1 MPLAVNAAVNEQV
14 YSTVNGGLFQIR
26 GQLHAFLALRL
37 IAPSDDRF
45 FPKLQSVIAATPGFF
60 RYAPVV
66 LDAAPVVDQEPPDLA
81 EFVRRLREHELV
93 PIGIQNGSEAWNRA
107 AVDASLGVLPAA
119 WGAHRERREPPPAT
133 AAAEPVRRHRPSLIV
148 SEPVRAGQQIYAE
161 NGDLV
166 VLALVSPGAEL
177 LADGHIHV
185 YGTLRGRAHAG
196 LGGDEGARIFCQS
209 LEAQLVSVAGSY
221 LVSDEIDETFH
232 KRRVQVRCHQRSL
245 VIEPLP

>member
-1 MPLAVNAAVNEQV
+1 MDQQV
-14 YSTVNGGLFQIR
+14 YYTVDSGPFQIR
-26 GQLHAFLALRL
+26 GQINAFLTLRL
-37 IAPSDDRF
+37 IAPNDDGF
-45 FPKLQSVIAATPGFF
+45 FPKLRSVIGVTPGFF

-66 LDAAPVVDQEPPDLA
+66 LDAAPVADQEPPDLA
-81 EFVRRLREHELV
+81 AFGRRLREQELV

-119 WGAHRERREPPPAT
+119 WGAHKELRAPAPPSTPAI
-133 AAAEPVRRHRPSLIV
+133 EPVRRRGPSLIV
-148 SEPVRAGQQIYAE
+148 DGPVRAGQQIYAE
-161 NGDLV
+161 NSDLV

-185 YGTLRGRAHAG
+185 YGPLRGRAHAG

-209 LEAQLVSVAGSY
+209 LEAQLVSVAGYY

-232 KRRVQVRCHQRSL
+232 RRRVQVRCCQRSL
-245 VIEPLP
+245 VIESLP